1 MATIWPYAFAV
12 RGFREGLAF
21 ATAIHEASGGRR
33 VAQKLRAGGE
43 LTVRG
48 LLVFPNGGG
57 TYASFR
63 AFWEAR
69 SGPYEPFLYRAQ
81 NPGAAAMAD
90 AFVATTGQVDFTATR
105 RYVNTATLQVY
116 KAGVLQTLTTHYTLQ
131 NESGG
136 AYVLGTSTKL
146 VVHFGAAP
154 GNGVAVALAYEFY
167 YPVRLEGDEPPEE
180 DVDGGGR
187 GSAVVADRRVSV
199 AMRETGAGFSY
210 AAAPNVL

>member
-1 MATIWPYAFAV
+1 VIWPYAFSV

-21 ATAIHEASGGRR
+21 ATALHEGSGGRR

-43 LTVRG
+43 LLVRG
-48 LLVFPNGGG
+48 TVAFPNAGGS
-57 TYASFR
+57 YASFR

-90 AFVATTGQVDFTATR
+90 AFTATTGQTDFDATR
-105 RYVNTATLQVY
+105 RYVITAGLQVR
-116 KAGVLQTLTTHYTLQ
+116 KAGVLQTETTHYTLR

-146 VVHFGAAP
+146 VVHFLAAP
-154 GNGVAVALAYEFY
+154 GNGVAVTLAYEFY

-180 DVDGGGR
+180 DIDGGGR
-187 GSAVVADRRVSV
+187 GAAATADRKVMV
-199 AMRETGAGFSY
+199 GMRETGAGFSY